1 VTVASASL
9 DPDVPN
15 TFPGAAGAGAGDDA
29 AWPPRAQGN
38 YALVLLIVAF
48 AFSFL
53 DRVILSMV
61 MLPIQKE
68 MAFSDVQ
75 LALLHG
81 FAFVILYV
89 LAGFPLGR
97 MADRHSRRGLIAA
110 GIFVWSLCTAACGL
124 ARNFTGLFLAR
135 VGVGIGEAAL
145 SPAAFSLIA
154 DYFRPERRA
163 RAIATYQLGVI
174 AGSGIAYILGGL
186 VIGFATA
193 GNDVTLPLVGPL
205 SPWRVTFL
213 AVGLPGL
220 VVALL
225 MLTIVEPARRGAVP
239 SQRSGVSITEWVCA
253 NRRTVT
259 CFAIGYSLINIAFNA
274 IIAWGPTWLARVHHL
289 PPATIGL
296 MLGAA
301 MLLAGGVGQLA
312 GAARSDRLFAAGD
325 RAAVFRTGV
334 ACAMILVPVSLA
346 IAVPSL
352 ALAGAMV
359 AVVIFLACAAIG
371 HAPSLIGQIAPNRLR
386 GQVAA
391 IFLFAMN
398 LIGTGVGPLVVA
410 LLTDRLFGDPAMVG
424 VSIAI
429 TAAAGAALG
438 GLFLHSGRAALA
450 RSVEAQTN

>member
-1 VTVASASL
+1 VTVAGASFESH
-9 DPDVPN
+9 DGEP
-15 TFPGAAGAGAGDDA
+15 
-29 AWPPRAQGN
+29 AWPPRAQAN

-61 MLPIQKE
+61 MVPIQKE

-81 FAFVILYV
+81 FAFVVLYV
-89 LAGFPLGR
+89 VAGFPLGR
-97 MADRHSRRGLIAA
+97 MADRRSRRGLVAA

-145 SPAAFSLIA
+145 SPAAFSMIA

-186 VIGFATA
+186 VIGFATK
-193 GNDVTLPLVGPL
+193 GQHVDVPLLGAL

-220 VVALL
+220 LIALL
-225 MLTIVEPARRGAVP
+225 MLTIVEPVRRGA
-239 SQRSGVSITEWVCA
+239 SEKARADGASLIAWVRA
-253 NRRTVT
+253 NRRTVS
-259 CFAIGYSLINIAFNA
+259 CFAFGYSLINVSFNA

-289 PPATIGL
+289 TPPKIGL
-296 MLGAA
+296 LLGAS
-301 MLLAGGVGQLA
+301 MLLAGGIGQLL
-312 GAARSDRLFAAGD
+312 GAARSDRRFALGD
-325 RAAVFRTGV
+325 RAAVFNTGIL
-334 ACAMILVPVSLA
+334 CATILVPVSLA
-346 IAVPSL
+346 VVAPMLAV
-352 ALAGAMV
+352 AMV
-359 AVVIFLACAAIG
+359 MVAAIVFFACAAIG

-391 IFLFAMN
+391 IFLLAMN
-398 LIGTGVGPLVVA
+398 LIGTGVGPLAVA
-410 LLTDRLFGDPAMVG
+410 LLTEKVFRDPAMVG

-438 GLFLHSGRAALA
+438 GVLLYLGRAALV
-450 RSVEAQTN
+450 RSVDAQINQGAA